1 MTGTP
6 KPVAG
11 KATLARVYIP
21 FAADCSA
28 DGNEGGIPI
37 VRRIAIRPLSAQFP
51 SSAQLPELGQA
62 SLAVPLVR
70 VSLAR
75 RASSQA
81 HPLEGDECLTIDSR
95 LSFSNS
101 KVVTCP
107 FWTEP
112 LYQMY
117 ETFQETLNRQT

>member
-1 MTGTP
+1 M
-6 KPVAG
+6 
-11 KATLARVYIP
+11 
-21 FAADCSA
+21 
-28 DGNEGGIPI
+28 
-37 VRRIAIRPLSAQFP
+37 RRIAIRPLSVQFP

-81 HPLEGDECLTIDSR
+81 YPLQEDGCLTIDSR
-95 LSFSNS
+95 PFFSNS

-107 FWTEP
+107 FWAEL